1 VADLPFA
8 NGNFGSNWVQGVIVA
23 EEKLNANDTLS
34 KVLAY
39 VDSPFKLFALIL
51 MAILSFA
58 GWMFY
63 DNKDLLIGAYKEQ
76 QKLPEIAE
84 GRVDDAASHLFK
96 RTDAQVVAV
105 FKVNPILGTR
115 VLFRA
120 YTKEG
125 RDKTMEGL
133 DVGLFTSNSS
143 NNRDVVALMANEIP
157 CSEYKT
163 AQSEVGLWYIEK
175 GMTYGCRISIP
186 PEQDKFI
193 GQITVGWAV
202 PPENIDHAK
211 SMLMIASTMLGRE
224 KK

>member
-1 VADLPFA
+1 M
-8 NGNFGSNWVQGVIVA
+8 A
-23 EEKLNANDTLS
+23 EDKLNANDTLS

-51 MAILSFA
+51 MAVLAFA

-63 DNKDLLIGAYKEQ
+63 DNKDLLVGAYKEQ
-76 QKLPEIAE
+76 QKLPQIAE

-96 RTDAQVVAV
+96 HTGAQVVAI
-105 FKVNPILGTR
+105 FKVNPILGNR
-115 VLFRA
+115 VLYRA

-125 RDKTMEGL
+125 RDKSIEGL
-133 DVGLFTSNSS
+133 DVGLFTNNPN

-186 PEQDKFI
+186 PEQDRFI
-193 GQITVGWAV
+193 GQITVGWATQPANMDHV
-202 PPENIDHAK
+202 KAMLNIA
-211 SMLMIASTMLGRE
+211 ATMLAKE